1 MLGDLT
7 FMSAK
12 SFLIKSTSEIASYSS
27 HSRFDQ
33 SDPSQTRPF
42 RIPQRANRN
51 ILPFLSFYS
60 LSSSRSS
67 RVKQLHPR
75 RSVHWLQ
82 RVNIT
87 ELFLPPSLI
96 VPDVPYLN
104 SITSHNALYFSSLIT
119 AILINCSRQFQ
130 SICRSFNPL
139 GVAVIERNVDFL
151 IDPFNEI
158 HTEHF
163 QTYVPKSDAGDYWFG
178 EVDESQCP
186 NGAGRLVTQ
195 NQVVKT
201 FMCNNAFNGWTE
213 IYQTD
218 DFQELF
224 DGENEKGV
232 FINGKRFGT
241 FVKKALNDTLSY
253 RSYLNDKPFPE
264 DFVRQ
269 YKDSDWVI
277 TNDMIRCCSPLLRKE
292 ICPLFFDCAT
302 KITLTQ
308 DVNFPREF
316 VLLQG
321 LVKTLVFDK
330 CESSNVVN
338 VVLSNLADL
347 KKIEFKNGAFARENA
362 RGALWVMHCP
372 QLSSIYICDDG
383 SCAHFSGFFLTG
395 LL

>member
-1 MLGDLT
+1 M
-7 FMSAK
+7 
-12 SFLIKSTSEIASYSS
+12 
-27 HSRFDQ
+27 
-33 SDPSQTRPF
+33 
-42 RIPQRANRN
+42 
-51 ILPFLSFYS
+51 
-60 LSSSRSS
+60 
-67 RVKQLHPR
+67 
-75 RSVHWLQ
+75 
-82 RVNIT
+82 
-87 ELFLPPSLI
+87 FLPPSLI

-158 HTEHF
+158 HTAHF
-163 QTYVPKSDAGDYWFG
+163 RTYVPKSDAGDYWFG

-372 QLSSIYICDDG
+372 QLSSICICDDG